1 MNQPGPK
8 CHSTEEA
15 KAQVALMPT
24 NPVAHTSREI
34 HAYGHRGASAAIRH
48 EIERLAT
55 MALAL
60 SESQPV
66 AISVKATAKL

>member
-1 MNQPGPK
+1 
-8 CHSTEEA
+8 
-15 KAQVALMPT
+15 MPT

-34 HAYGHRGASAAIRH
+34 HAYGHRGASAAVRR

-60 SESQPV
+60 SESQAV
-66 AISVKATAKL
+66 AIPATADGKPVRERRR

>member
-1 MNQPGPK
+1 
-8 CHSTEEA
+8 
-15 KAQVALMPT
+15 MP
-24 NPVAHTSREI
+24 NNAVVHTSREI
-34 HAYGHRGASAAIRH
+34 HAYGHRGASAAVRR

-66 AISVKATAKL
+66 AISVTANGKTFKECR

>member
-1 MNQPGPK
+1 
-8 CHSTEEA
+8 
-15 KAQVALMPT
+15 MPT
-24 NPVAHTSREI
+24 NPVAHISREI
-34 HAYGHRGASAAIRH
+34 HAYGHRGASAAVRR

-66 AISVKATAKL
+66 AIPVTANGKTLRERR